1 MVMAET
7 AVKVL
12 RIARTPCLVKFFGD
26 SVNRLEWLT
35 NNGAW
40 GRRKQ

>member
-7 AVKVL
+7 AVKVV
-12 RIARTPCLVKFFGD
+12 RIARTPWLVKFFGGN
-26 SVNRLEWLT
+26 VNRLGWLT